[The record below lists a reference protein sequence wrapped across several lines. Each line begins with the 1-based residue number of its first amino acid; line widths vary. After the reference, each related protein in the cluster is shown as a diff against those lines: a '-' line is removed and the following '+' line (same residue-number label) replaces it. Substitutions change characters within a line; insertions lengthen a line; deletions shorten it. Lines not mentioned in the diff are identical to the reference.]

1 MWHQFNPSLGIL
13 ALGNVKIQSEAI
25 ILRFS

>member
-13 ALGNVKIQSEAI
+13 ALENVKIQLEVI